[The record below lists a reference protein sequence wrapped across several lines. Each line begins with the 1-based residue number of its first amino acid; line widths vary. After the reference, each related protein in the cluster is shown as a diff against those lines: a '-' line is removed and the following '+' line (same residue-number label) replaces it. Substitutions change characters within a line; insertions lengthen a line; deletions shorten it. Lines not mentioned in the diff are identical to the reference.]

1 MKSIPSFRFLQNWL
15 RAALLAASCLF
26 CLGCDSKAI
35 NSKLPA
41 DEISY
46 KAIDD
51 GEIWFRHSQMQLRFD
66 NEMYCRVFF
75 KKDGNFL
82 SVNDIPPDPVKARP
96 PHFLKVEGLDLR
108 DFRVD
113 YRNLGVSEIKTRFG
127 TGKSLHLMGYAK
139 TPSGIRIEKSLTVE
153 FYHEYS
159 DMALLTV
166 TYRNLEKMQSV
177 QIASTVSSFFRL
189 DAARTK
195 SGRPSYAF
203 QGVQGKPEPN
213 GANLFQ
219 ITRNNFAR
227 TFEISS
233 SQSGKSQAIP
243 LLDLWNSEMGMAI
256 GDISRQPQALVL
268 PVKVAADQKIEI
280 SMESTAAV
288 SLGPNEVLTTPK
300 SFWMVHTG
308 GMSAAFERYSLLV
321 QPAR

>member
-1 MKSIPSFRFLQNWL
+1 MRSIGSFQLLRNLL
-15 RAALLAASCLF
+15 RALLVVTFCLVS
-26 CLGCDSKAI
+26 LGCDSKI
-35 NSKLPA
+35 SSNLPL
-41 DEISY
+41 DEIGY

-51 GEIWFRHSQMQLRFD
+51 GEIWFRNSQMQLRFD
-66 NEMYCRVFF
+66 NEMYCRVFL
-75 KKDGNFL
+75 KKDGNLL

-96 PHFLKVEGLDLR
+96 PHFLKVEGFELK

-127 TGKSLHLMGYAK
+127 TGKSLRLMGYAK
-139 TPSGIRIEKSLTVE
+139 TSSGIRIEKNLTVE

-159 DMALLTV
+159 DMALLTI
-166 TYRNLEKMQSV
+166 TYRNLEKAQAV
-177 QIASTVSSFFRL
+177 QITGTVSSFFRL
-189 DAARTK
+189 DAARTR

-203 QGVQGKPEPN
+203 QGVQGKPDSN

-219 ITRNNFAR
+219 ITRDSFAR
-227 TFEISS
+227 SFEISP
-233 SQSGKSQAIP
+233 SQSDTPQGIP

-280 SMESTAAV
+280 SIESTAAV

-300 SFWMVHTG
+300 GFWMVHGG
-308 GMSAAFERYSLLV
+308 GMSAAFERYSLLA